1 MLSKFLKY
9 ILLINFA
16 LSGFAVLAGQLALPD
31 TIKVKGDH
39 YYPPFEFINEKGE
52 PDGFNIELFRALA
65 KELKL
70 NFHLELD
77 QWSKIR
83 KELETGQIDVIT
95 GMMVSSSRAEKMKF
109 GTPHSLMTHA
119 IFTRKSSLINRVED
133 LKDKEIIVQDGD
145 RMHDFLIE
153 TGLTNNIIAV
163 STQLE
168 ALKLLNNGIH
178 DAALIGNFQ
187 GAYLIGKYKLKSIHS
202 VASDLEPEKYAMAV
216 SLNNDELLWLL
227 NLGLY
232 QLKEKG
238 IYDELYFKWFG
249 VYEDYSI
256 LKKHK
261 SQFILI
267 LLLVGFLLFF
277 VVFLRFEI
285 KKAKE
290 IILQNESRYRDIF
303 HNNHAVMLI
312 IDPVSG
318 RIVDANPAAINFYGY
333 KKEQLLSLHISD
345 INTLPPSEI
354 QNAIKNS
361 RENNQ
366 HFFNFEHRLASGEV
380 KNVEVYVGPV
390 KFGKEQFLYSIIH
403 DVTDKKTA
411 QLALKASEEK
421 LKLIFKMAPSGMGI
435 INNRVFVD
443 VNPKFCEMT
452 GYSYQELIGNSS
464 RLIYPSD
471 REFEFVGK
479 EKYNQIL
486 TGGTGVVETQ
496 IKHRDGKILDIIMSS
511 SAINPS
517 DLSKG
522 VIFTATDI
530 TQQNEIRKQIHL
542 ANEHLRQHVENSP
555 LAVIE
560 WDNQHR
566 VKFWSHQA
574 ESLFGWSAHEVIGK
588 HPFEWD
594 FVYKDDGFRV
604 NQKIYDVIHGNSTR
618 TSSYNRN
625 LNKEGKVLYC
635 QWYNSSITDQN
646 GALISIL
653 SLVNDVTELK
663 SIEQKLLDER
673 RRLEW
678 IITSTNAGTWEWDL
692 TYDRI
697 EINEEYAWFIGYKA
711 VDLMPFSFSKMEELI
726 HPDDFELVKEQLKKH
741 FLNPAVE
748 FECEARFKHK
758 EDYWVWQLMKGRV
771 MSYSANGEP
780 LIMSGM
786 NTNISRRKEAEEQI
800 RQSEMLLKMAGQL
813 ANLGGWWYDINAE
826 MVFWSQEVASIHEMP
841 VSYTPGAEEALNFYL
856 PEYRDKI
863 VKLFTDCIENGN
875 TFDEIMQLR
884 TSSGKVIWVRTIGKP
899 KYGTKGNVIGVQGAI
914 QDITQQKNA
923 ENEILKLNAELE
935 EKVEQRT
942 AMLSATNKELEAFS
956 YSVSHDLKA
965 PLRAI
970 DGFVGILVEDY
981 APLLGEEGLRICDV
995 VQANTKKMN
1004 RLISDLLM
1012 FSRYGRSKMSLSLV
1026 DMKTLAITCFNEIVG
1041 SASNVQLHIEEIC
1054 SIPGDKNLLTQVWMN
1069 LISNAV
1075 KFTSKNP
1082 EPQIWI
1088 SCNITGKTCVYKIR
1102 DNGVGFDLN
1111 YVDKIFEV
1119 FHRLHNETDFEG
1131 TGVGLAIV
1139 KRIIHRHNG
1148 QVWAQSTPGQGA
1160 TFFFALPLSTET

>member
-9 ILLINFA
+9 ILLINFT
-16 LSGFAVLAGQLALPD
+16 LVGFAVLAGQLAFPD

-65 KELKL
+65 KELNL

-109 GTPHSLMTHA
+109 GTPHSIMTHA
-119 IFTRKSSLINRVED
+119 IFTRKSGVINKVED

-168 ALKLLNNGIH
+168 ALKLLNNGKH
-178 DAALIGNFQ
+178 DAALIGYFQ
-187 GAYLIGKYKLKSIHS
+187 GGYLIRKYKLKNVHS
-202 VASDLEPEKYAMAV
+202 VAADIEPEKYAMAV

-227 NLGLY
+227 NMGLY

-238 IYDELYFKWFG
+238 IYDELYNKWFG

-256 LKKHK
+256 IKKHK

-267 LLLVGFLLFF
+267 LLLIGSLLFF
-277 VVFLRFEI
+277 VVFLQFEI

-290 IILQNESRYRDIF
+290 KIMQSESRYRDIF
-303 HNNHAVMLI
+303 HNNHAIMLI
-312 IDPVSG
+312 VDPESG
-318 RIVDANPAAINFYGY
+318 QIVDANPAAINFYGY
-333 KKEQLLSLHISD
+333 RKEQLLKMHISD
-345 INTLPPSEI
+345 INTLSLPEI
-354 QNAIKNS
+354 QNAMKNS
-361 RENNQ
+361 RENNL

-380 KNVEVYVGPV
+380 KNVEVYTGPV
-390 KFGKEQFLYSIIH
+390 KFGKEQYLYSIIH
-403 DVTDKKTA
+403 DVTEKKTT
-411 QLALKASEEK
+411 QLALKSSEEK
-421 LKLIFKMAPSGMGI
+421 LKQIFKLAPSGMGI
-435 INNRVFVD
+435 IVNREFVN

-452 GYSYQELIGNSS
+452 GYSQKELIGNSS
-464 RLIYPSD
+464 RMIYPSD
-471 REFEFVGK
+471 REFEFVRK
-479 EKYNQIL
+479 EEYEQIL
-486 TGGTGVVETQ
+486 KSGTGVVETQ
-496 IKHRDGKILDIIMSS
+496 FKHRDGRILDVIMSS
-511 SAINPS
+511 SAIDPS

-530 TQQNEIRKQIHL
+530 TQQNEIKKQIHL

-566 VKFWSHQA
+566 VKFWSKQA
-574 ESLFGWSAHEVIGK
+574 ENLFGWSANEVMGK
-588 HPFEWD
+588 HPFEWN
-594 FVYKDDGFRV
+594 FVFKDDSFRV

-625 LNKEGKVLYC
+625 FNKAGKVLVC

-673 RRLEW
+673 RRLAW
-678 IITSTNAGTWEWDL
+678 IIESTNAGTWEWDL

-697 EINEEYAWFIGYKA
+697 EINEEYAAFIGYKA
-711 VDLMPFSFSKMEELI
+711 ADLIPFSFSRMEELI

-741 FLNPAVE
+741 FLNPAAE
-748 FECEARFKHK
+748 YECEARFKHK
-758 EDYWVWQLMKGRV
+758 NGHWVWQLIKGRV

-786 NTNISRRKEAEEQI
+786 NTNISRRKAAEEQI

-813 ANLGGWWYDINAE
+813 ANLGGWWYDINAD
-826 MVFWSQEVASIHEMP
+826 MVFWSEEVAAMHEMP
-841 VSYTPGAEEALNFYL
+841 VSYTPRAEEALSFYL

-863 VKLFTDCIENGN
+863 VALFTDCIENGN
-875 TFDEIMQLR
+875 AFDEIMQLC
-884 TSSGKVIWVRTIGKP
+884 TSSGKVIWVRTIGTP
-899 KYGTKGNVIGVQGAI
+899 KYGSKGNVIAVQGAI
-914 QDITQQKNA
+914 QDITQQKIA

-935 EKVEQRT
+935 EKVEERT

-981 APLLGEEGLRICDV
+981 APLIGEEGLRISEIIRS
-995 VQANTKKMN
+995 NTKKMN
-1004 RLISDLLM
+1004 RLINDLLI
-1012 FSRYGRSKMSLSLV
+1012 FSRYGRSKMILSLV
-1026 DMKTLAITCFNEIVG
+1026 DMKSLAITCFNEIIG
-1041 SASNVQLHIEEIC
+1041 SNTNVHLNIENIC
-1054 SIPGDKNLLTQVWMN
+1054 SVTGDKNLLTQVWMN

-1075 KFTSKNP
+1075 KFTSKNS

-1088 SCNITGKTCVYKIR
+1088 SCAISEKNCVYQIR
-1102 DNGVGFDLN
+1102 DNGVGFDSN

-1119 FHRLHNETDFEG
+1119 FQRLHNEDEFEG

-1148 QVWAQSTPGQGA
+1148 QIWAESTPGQGA
-1160 TFFFALPLSTET
+1160 TFSFALPLSIET